1 MDFFKSHCLTDPTM
15 VSVSPT
21 SFNIVGRSILDL
33 LMLDAVG
40 SSLSSPVHRRF
51 LFDSARLFSPSP
63 TSTLNPLRL
72 NTKNSPVVFSSIC
85 ELDDLQRKNRWSVC
99 RLGLRELNLYTGMR
113 MTMSQHGL
121 NKGFFSFLF
130 SKNNCLR
137 T

>member
-1 MDFFKSHCLTDPTM
+1 MDVFKSHCLTDPTM

-51 LFDSARLFSPSP
+51 LFDSAHLFSPFP
-63 TSTLNPLRL
+63 TPIPNSLRL
-72 NTKNSPVVFSSIC
+72 NTINSPAVFISVRG
-85 ELDDLQRKNRWSVC
+85 LDDLQRESRWSVY

-113 MTMSQHGL
+113 WTMS
-121 NKGFFSFLF
+121 
-130 SKNNCLR
+130 
-137 T
+137 